1 MLTGP
6 KKDMNKLSL
15 FNSSIILYR
24 SIGFSEIPASP
35 NGCKTLLTLRKK
47 FNLIKPYFWMF
58 SNAFL
63 WTHEKQISRFSSLI
77 LEPFTAMWMNTFGKT
92 NLDKRLF
99 SLLSE
104 DLLFSIS
111 VAAAEIMGGREVHV
125 EAGSTLNLTCVVR
138 NSREKPHYLLWYH
151 RNEVWG
157 HKTSNEPQSKF
168 FLRLRSTVNYVS
180 MFH

>member
-1 MLTGP
+1 
-6 KKDMNKLSL
+6 
-15 FNSSIILYR
+15 
-24 SIGFSEIPASP
+24 
-35 NGCKTLLTLRKK
+35 
-47 FNLIKPYFWMF
+47 
-58 SNAFL
+58 
-63 WTHEKQISRFSSLI
+63 
-77 LEPFTAMWMNTFGKT
+77 MNTFGKT

-151 RNEVWG
+151 RNEVWD
-157 HKTSNEPQSKF
+157 TSHQMSHNHNSF
-168 FLRLRSTVNYVS
+168 FASDVLRI
-180 MFH
+180 MFPCFINSADNH

>member
-1 MLTGP
+1 
-6 KKDMNKLSL
+6 
-15 FNSSIILYR
+15 
-24 SIGFSEIPASP
+24 
-35 NGCKTLLTLRKK
+35 
-47 FNLIKPYFWMF
+47 
-58 SNAFL
+58 
-63 WTHEKQISRFSSLI
+63 
-77 LEPFTAMWMNTFGKT
+77 MWMNTFGKT

-151 RNEVWG
+151 RNEVWD
-157 HKTSNEPQSKF
+157 TSNLMSHNQNSF
-168 FLRLRSTVNYVS
+168 FASDLLRI
-180 MFH
+180 MFPCFINSADNH